1 MEDVLVIVKGYER
14 YFDSASSRDTY
25 SLYEILERLEELY
38 YEKEE
43 LEEQLEDLK
52 RDIEDNYKPIQENYD
67 YELYHQ

>member
-1 MEDVLVIVKGYER
+1 MEDVLVIAKGYEK
-14 YFDSASSRDTY
+14 YFDKEKNIY
-25 SLYEILERLEELY
+25 SVYEILERLEELY